1 MNIAHHPVVDN
12 HGKYGHA
19 WHMSSCSTFAPTV
32 VAFFLMAGEV
42 DEDFVSA
49 LRMLATKLAF
59 TDSDPKA
66 QSSAALRDVAPEL
79 EKLRAKAAARSRDFL
94 LQRIY
99 SLRKD
104 KTNIQILQQNVL
116 LKYKYL
122 VAFLQAHGREV
133 FEEVRTAYV
142 DTLSRVLASKFRAY
156 ITATD
161 KLLVRVHAVD
171 MHLPAYCTW
180 VASQVTDVPTP
191 ADLLGNPDAL
201 QGSVMAMF
209 SRGATPHHK
218 ADVFAL
224 GNRGVLLGQL
234 DAPAVIPHIEESK
247 GGRFH
252 YEARC

>member
-1 MNIAHHPVVDN
+1 MRHDHR
-12 HGKYGHA
+12 
-19 WHMSSCSTFAPTV
+19 HMHLTRT
-32 VAFFLMAGEV
+32 GEV
-42 DEDFVSA
+42 DEDFVAA
-49 LRMLATKLAF
+49 LRTLASKLAF
-59 TDSDPKA
+59 ADSDPQA
-66 QSSAALRDVAPEL
+66 QTAAALRDVAPEL

-161 KLLVRVHAVD
+161 KLLVRVCVLCISCVVLLCTRVSCVLRFD
-171 MHLPAYCTW
+171 RGDYCVTCVHLFF
-180 VASQVTDVPTP
+180 SQVTDVPTP
-191 ADLLGNPDAL
+191 ADLLGNPDAT
-201 QGSVMAMF
+201 QGGVMAMF
-209 SRGATPHHK
+209 NRGATTHHK

-224 GNRGVLLGQL
+224 GNRGALLGQL
-234 DAPAVIPHIEESK
+234 DSPAVIPHIEESK

-252 YEARC
+252 YEVRR